1 MSACN
6 PLFIRH
12 SKYLRVDYLAPGI
25 LPFFCL
31 DAKETKNQGEAI
43 DKPGSKVHRT
53 FALNLNF
60 LR

>member
-1 MSACN
+1 M
-6 PLFIRH
+6 
-12 SKYLRVDYLAPGI
+12 RVDYLAPGI